1 MRKGGRNET
10 PIGDGPTGGTVERLS
25 HACDELVTGWG
36 DALILLAIPSS
47 DDKLLNS
54 MVRGV
59 RCTNRSTLP
68 WDAIHCKIRRTKDLR
83 PIPYQ
88 RPLPKSL
95 AGMMPE
101 ICNDLLA
108 LVLPR
113 IAGFYRKLEYS
124 LER

>member
-1 MRKGGRNET
+1 M
-10 PIGDGPTGGTVERLS
+10 ERLS

-68 WDAIHCKIRRTKDLR
+68 RDAIHCKIRRTKDLR
-83 PIPYQ
+83 PT
-88 RPLPKSL
+88 PLP
-95 AGMMPE
+95 ATATEEFGGDDAQ
-101 ICNDLLA
+101 DLQ
-108 LVLPR
+108 
-113 IAGFYRKLEYS
+113 
-124 LER
+124 